1 MIERRHEIPK
11 VMDIFPVTNGIFS
24 KIVYEFGDMSNA
36 QIDTLFITDFG
47 LKRVAPLVVTILGQ
61 DSELSS
67 EKLTVLG
74 DMMLKYYKN
83 KWDRAKAVLAADY
96 DPLHN
101 YLDEYQEHRDEVK
114 DEDNLR
120 TRNLSTSDTSTNSSS
135 NTRTD
140 NLSESRSGSDNSTT
154 TESGAN
160 NRYGLNSSDPTG
172 VTTDSNSTTVS
183 DTTSNSKTN
192 TGTQTNTGS
201 ESLSRTIGETGTE
214 SKGFDANNDYDTEG
228 YHRGNIGNISTQKL
242 IKEELELWKWN
253 FIQEVLHDARD
264 FLTLPLYF

>member
-11 VMDIFPVTNGIFS
+11 VMDIFPMTNGIFS
-24 KIVYEFGDMSNA
+24 KIDYDFGDMTNA
-36 QIDTLFITDFG
+36 YIDTLFITDFG
-47 LKRVAPLVVTILGQ
+47 LKRVAPLVSTILGQ
-61 DSELSS
+61 DTELSS
-67 EKLTVLG
+67 EKLTLLG

-83 KWDRAKAVLAADY
+83 KWDRSKAILEADY

-114 DEDNLR
+114 DEENLR

-140 NLSESRSGSDNSTT
+140 NLSESRSGTDNSTT

-160 NRYGLNSSDPTG
+160 NRYGLNSVDPAG
-172 VTTDSNSTTVS
+172 VTTDSNSVTVQ
-183 DTTSNSKTN
+183 DTTSNSRTN
-192 TGTQTNTGS
+192 TGTQTNAGS
-201 ESLSRTIGETGTE
+201 ENLSRTIGETGTE
-214 SKGFDANNDYDTEG
+214 SKALDANNDYDIEG
-228 YHRGNIGNISTQKL
+228 YHKGNIGNISTQKL
-242 IKEELELWKWN
+242 IKEELELWRWN
-253 FIQEVLHDARD
+253 FIQDVLHDARD